1 MMVAFFLIGLIW
13 IVVFYLAGN
22 DVPGMSALGN
32 WNLLVGF
39 GFIGGGFVLATQWR

>member
-1 MMVAFFLIGLIW
+1 MVALFLIGLVW

-22 DVPGMSALGN
+22 DLPLMSDLGN

-39 GFIGGGFVLATQWR
+39 AFIGGGFIISTQWR

>member
-1 MMVAFFLIGLIW
+1 MMVACFLIGLLW
-13 IVVFYLAGN
+13 IVVFYIAGN

-39 GFIGGGFVLATQWR
+39 AFIGVGFIAATQWR